1 MGCMDIFSLCV
12 CYRIWRRWRL
22 VFMKDHGVEL
32 MKAAS
37 NDDERGF
44 AGLNGLAVEW
54 GGFGGKLTD
63 F

>member
-1 MGCMDIFSLCV
+1 
-12 CYRIWRRWRL
+12 
-22 VFMKDHGVEL
+22 MKDRGTEL

-37 NDDERGF
+37 NDGEQGF

-63 F
+63 FWEVFV